1 MNTLFHFKDGIF
13 IIRPSSKGFQLSHN
27 GASGATIIAG
37 KFHTLGRAQVLVGI
51 PVVQVKGFS
60 AFPVLRLG
68 SQTTNDPIVAA
79 VALAVSVSKGRNFLL
94 PREGAVKHNMQ

>member
-1 MNTLFHFKDGIF
+1 MNTLFHFEDGIF
-13 IIRPSSKGFQLSHN
+13 IIRPSCKGFQLSHN